1 MNQILLDTLIKDK
14 ALLLIGLIHSEINHK
29 NSCIII
35 IFFKCVNI
43 ILISITNIL
52 ISLENSYTL
61 LQWNTIIYRIT
72 KTLYDSVSGR
82 NKLIYVMRNI
92 CDIYA

>member
-14 ALLLIGLIHSEINHK
+14 DLTLNRCSLIHSEINHK

-61 LQWNTIIYRIT
+61 Y
-72 KTLYDSVSGR
+72 YSG
-82 NKLIYVMRNI
+82 IQ
-92 CDIYA
+92 